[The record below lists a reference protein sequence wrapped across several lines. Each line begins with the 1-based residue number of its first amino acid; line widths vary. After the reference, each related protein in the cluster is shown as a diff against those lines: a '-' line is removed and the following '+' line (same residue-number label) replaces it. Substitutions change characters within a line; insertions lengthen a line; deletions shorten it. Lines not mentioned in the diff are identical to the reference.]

1 MEAFYKKYNLNF
13 KRPSV
18 TSRGILRQ
26 KETWLLVLKD
36 KGKSGIGECGLFRG
50 LSIDDVP
57 EYEDK
62 ISWTCSHIHLGK
74 ERLLEDLKEYP
85 SIRFGVEQAFTSLA
99 SENPFVLFP
108 SAFTKSKAAI
118 DINGLIWM
126 GDEIFMQ
133 DQITEKIEA
142 GFNCIKIKIGAIDF
156 NTELSLLTSLRK
168 KYGKEE
174 IDLRVDAN
182 GAFKV
187 DEALD
192 KLIKLAAC
200 DIHSIEQPV
209 KQGFPL
215 KMKNICENSPI
226 PVALD
231 EELIGHH
238 NVTEK
243 EILLQ
248 TIMPHYIILKPS
260 LIGGFK
266 SCEEWINLA
275 ESLGIGW
282 WITSA
287 LESNIGLNAIA
298 QWTYTFKSKLPQG
311 LGTGALFTNNFDSPL
326 EIQKGKLYYNNN
338 SNWEQNLIN
347 KLCI

>member
-1 MEAFYKKYNLNF
+1 MDAFYKKYNLNF
-13 KRPSV
+13 KRPSG
-18 TSRGILRQ
+18 TSRGILKQ
-26 KETWLLVLKD
+26 KETWFLVLKD

-126 GDEIFMQ
+126 GDEEFMQ
-133 DQITEKIEA
+133 DQITEKIRS
-142 GFNCIKIKIGAIDF
+142 GFSCVKIKIGAIDF

-174 IDLRVDAN
+174 IELRVDAN

-187 DEALD
+187 DEALN
-192 KLIKLAAC
+192 KIIKLAAC
-200 DIHSIEQPV
+200 DIHSIEQPI
-209 KQGFPL
+209 QHGFSMEMKHLCESSPL
-215 KMKNICENSPI
+215 PI
-226 PVALD
+226 ALD

-238 NVTEK
+238 TVTEK
-243 EILLQ
+243 ETMLQ

-260 LIGGFK
+260 LLGGFK
-266 SCEEWINLA
+266 ACKEWIDIA
-275 ESLGIGW
+275 AKLGIGW
-282 WITSA
+282 WVTSA

-298 QWTYTFKSKLPQG
+298 QWTYILNNKMVQG
-311 LGTGALFTNNFDSPL
+311 LGTGTLFTNNFDSPL
-326 EIQKGKLYYNNN
+326 EIQKGKLNYNNN
-338 SNWEQNLIN
+338 SNWEQNIIN
-347 KLCI
+347 KLCT

>member
-1 MEAFYKKYNLNF
+1 MDALYKKYNLNF
-13 KRPSV
+13 KRPSG
-18 TSRGILRQ
+18 TSRGILMQ
-26 KETWLLVLKD
+26 KETWFLVLKD

-62 ISWTCSHIHLGK
+62 LSWTCSHIHLGK

-85 SIRFGVEQAFTSLA
+85 SIRFGVEQAFSSLG

-126 GDEIFMQ
+126 GDEEFMQ
-133 DQITEKIEA
+133 EQITQKIKS
-142 GFNCIKIKIGAIDF
+142 GFDCIKIKIGAIDF

-168 KYGKEE
+168 KYSKEE
-174 IDLRVDAN
+174 IELRVDAN

-187 DEALD
+187 DETLD

-200 DIHSIEQPV
+200 DIHSIEQPI
-209 KQGFPL
+209 KQGFL
-215 KMKNICENSPI
+215 MEMKHLCENSPLPI
-226 PVALD
+226 ALD
-231 EELIGHH
+231 EELVGHYT
-238 NVTEK
+238 VTEK
-243 EILLQ
+243 ETLLQ
-248 TIMPHYIILKPS
+248 TIMPKYIILKPS
-260 LIGGFK
+260 LLGGFRACK
-266 SCEEWINLA
+266 EWIDIA
-275 ESLGIGW
+275 SKLGIGW

-298 QWTYTFKSKLPQG
+298 QWTYTLNSKMIQG
-311 LGTGALFTNNFDSPL
+311 LGTGSLFTNNFISPL
-326 EIQKGKLYYNNN
+326 EIQKGKLHYNNN
-338 SNWEQNLIN
+338 SIWERNLIN

>member
-1 MEAFYKKYNLNF
+1 MEALYKKYDLNF
-13 KRPSV
+13 KRPSG
-18 TSRGILRQ
+18 TSRGILRK
-26 KETWLLVLKD
+26 KETWFLVLNSN
-36 KGKSGIGECGLFRG
+36 GKFGIGECGLFRG

-62 ISWTCSHIHLGK
+62 LSWTCSHIHLGK

-108 SAFTKSKAAI
+108 SAFTKSEAAI

-126 GDEIFMQ
+126 GDIEYMQ
-133 DQITEKIEA
+133 EQIAQKIA
-142 GFNCIKIKIGAIDF
+142 SGFSCIKIKIGAIDF

-168 KYGKEE
+168 KYKKEE
-174 IDLRVDAN
+174 IELRVDAN
-182 GAFKV
+182 GAFKA
-187 DEALD
+187 DEALN

-200 DIHSIEQPV
+200 DIHSIEQPI
-209 KQGFPL
+209 KQGFPVE
-215 KMKNICENSPI
+215 MKHLCENSPLPI
-226 PVALD
+226 GLD

-238 NVTEK
+238 TVTEK
-243 EILLQ
+243 ETLLQ

-260 LIGGFK
+260 LLGGFMACK
-266 SCEEWINLA
+266 EWIEVASKLN
-275 ESLGIGW
+275 IGW

-298 QWTYTFKSKLPQG
+298 QWTYTLNSKMAQG
-311 LGTGALFTNNFDSPL
+311 LGTGTLFTNNFTSPL
-326 EIQKGKLYYNNN
+326 KIQNGKLQYDKN
-338 SNWEQNLIN
+338 SNWEQSLIN

>member
-1 MEAFYKKYNLNF
+1 MDALYKKYDLNF
-13 KRPSV
+13 KRPSG
-18 TSRGILRQ
+18 TSRGILRK
-26 KETWLLVLKD
+26 KETWFLVLNSN
-36 KGKSGIGECGLFRG
+36 GKFGIGECGLFRG

-62 ISWTCSHIHLGK
+62 LSWTCSHIHLGK

-108 SAFTKSKAAI
+108 SAFTKSEAAI

-126 GDEIFMQ
+126 GDIEYMQ
-133 DQITEKIEA
+133 EQIAQKIA
-142 GFNCIKIKIGAIDF
+142 SGFSCIKIKIGAIDF

-168 KYGKEE
+168 KYKKEE
-174 IDLRVDAN
+174 IELRVDAN
-182 GAFKV
+182 GAFKA
-187 DEALD
+187 DEALN
-192 KLIKLAAC
+192 KLTKLAAC
-200 DIHSIEQPV
+200 DIHSIEQPI
-209 KQGFPL
+209 KQGFPVE
-215 KMKNICENSPI
+215 MKHLCENSPLPI
-226 PVALD
+226 GLD

-238 NVTEK
+238 TVTEK
-243 EILLQ
+243 ETLLQ

-260 LIGGFK
+260 LLGGFMACK
-266 SCEEWINLA
+266 EWIEIASKLN
-275 ESLGIGW
+275 IGW

-298 QWTYTFKSKLPQG
+298 QWTYTLNSKMAQG
-311 LGTGALFTNNFDSPL
+311 LGTGTLFTNNFASPL
-326 EIQKGKLYYNNN
+326 KIQNGKLHYDKN
-338 SNWEQNLIN
+338 SNWEQSLIN